1 MSEGPLA
8 GADDLPDGFAAIGRL
23 ADYHLEERIGAGGMA
38 VVFRARD
45 ERLQRHVAL
54 KVLAPALAGDEAFRQ
69 RFIRESQAAAAV
81 DDPHIIPVFEAGEAE
96 GVLFLAMRYVPGG
109 DVRTL
114 VRRTGPLSPV
124 HALSVISSVAS
135 ALDAAHSAGLVHRDV
150 KLANILLDAHPGR
163 PDHVYLSDFGLS
175 KMVMS
180 SIGPTRAGQFLGTPG
195 YSAPEQLEGK
205 PVDGRADQYSLACAA
220 FELLCGQTPFPRDQ
234 LAAVIWAHI
243 SEPPPALTSRRPD
256 LPPAVD
262 GVLSKALAK
271 APSDRY
277 ASCRAFADALRD
289 ALDLVP
295 YNSGSGVSPQAVDTS
310 AESSNAEDSGSAHR
324 SSPAPEAVVEIIDG
338 HSLEEAVE
346 PDTVPETAVS
356 GQGGQ
361 HESRLVQAS
370 RPGRPATPASASL
383 QGSADTATT
392 VEPRLR
398 PGGSH
403 RSQPALRARRRRWPI
418 VTTSLVVLL
427 AVVIGGGYAAW
438 RWSQNQYYVGADS
451 KGQEVLIYRGVN
463 QHVAGISL
471 SHPFRGTG
479 IKLAQVPPSYQQ
491 TVKATD
497 AASNLSGAQAIV
509 ANIRS
514 AVATCRQAYTALQQW
529 VIKDN
534 AYQAALARARKQHK
548 PAKDIAKDI
557 KAIPGPGQQPTRP
570 PMCQPSTAFGIAA
583 DALVPSPG
591 AS

>member
-1 MSEGPLA
+1 MVSEESLA
-8 GADDLPDGFAAIGRL
+8 GGDDPPDGFAAIGRL

-45 ERLQRHVAL
+45 ERLQRRVAL

-114 VRRTGPLSPV
+114 VRRTGPLSPM

-310 AESSNAEDSGSAHR
+310 VESSNEDSGSAHR
-324 SSPAPEAVVEIIDG
+324 SSPAPEAGVEIIDG

-383 QGSADTATT
+383 QGSADTTTT
-392 VEPRLR
+392 VGPRLR

-403 RSQPALRARRRRWPI
+403 RSQPALRARRRWPI
-418 VTTSLVVLL
+418 VTTALVVLL

-438 RWSQNQYYVGADS
+438 RWSQSQYYVGADS

-497 AASNLSGAQAIV
+497 AAGNLSGARAIV
-509 ANIRS
+509 ANVQH
-514 AVATCRQAYTALQQW
+514 AVNACKQAYLDRQAW
-529 VIKDN
+529 VARENLFK
-534 AYQAALARARKQHK
+534 AYRAAVVVASKQHK
-548 PAKDIAKDI
+548 KPPAAVAD
-557 KAIPGPGQQPTRP
+557 PGAEP
-570 PMCQPSTAFGIAA
+570 PLAGAMCPPSTVFGIAA
-583 DALVPSPG
+583 ADLNPAK

>member
-1 MSEGPLA
+1 MSEESLA
-8 GADDLPDGFAAIGRL
+8 GGDDLPDGFAAIGRL

-45 ERLQRHVAL
+45 ERLQRRVAL

-114 VRRTGPLSPV
+114 VRRTGPLSPM

-356 GQGGQ
+356 GHGGQ

-392 VEPRLR
+392 VGPRLR

-403 RSQPALRARRRRWPI
+403 RSQPALRARRRWPI
-418 VTTSLVVLL
+418 VTTALVVLL

-438 RWSQNQYYVGADS
+438 RWSQSQYYVGADS
-451 KGQEVLIYRGVN
+451 KGQGW
-463 QHVAGISL
+463 S
-471 SHPFRGTG
+471 ST
-479 IKLAQVPPSYQQ
+479 
-491 TVKATD
+491 
-497 AASNLSGAQAIV
+497 AASTSGSSESACPIPTSRR
-509 ANIRS
+509 RS
-514 AVATCRQAYTALQQW
+514 SSPRCR
-529 VIKDN
+529 
-534 AYQAALARARKQHK
+534 R
-548 PAKDIAKDI
+548 
-557 KAIPGPGQQPTRP
+557 PTRGRSRP
-570 PMCQPSTAFGIAA
+570 RTRPAT
-583 DALVPSPG
+583 
-591 AS
+591 